1 MTTDWNELGL
11 SHDELAALGREYL
24 LAGHLID
31 RAGMPALIGEFGREI
46 MRDVAID
53 EWMAASPIY
62 TKRIQ
67 RLLGFEGTD
76 VATIFKAMQFDI
88 GAPHEFM
95 DFGYKVDGPTKGEF
109 WLRHCG
115 ALMDVEPMGD
125 EYVVTMCHDIEDPTF
140 DATAVATNPKA
151 QVRPIHRPPRT
162 PADRHPHCHWTVEIV
177 DDAEPLCDPLV
188 MTLLADSKAAT
199 APLPVIDAGDASDG
213 AWVDYTA
220 DLDPELRLE
229 QFSPFAL
236 VALLDEFALQG
247 HLLARSFLLAV
258 QRRAGADTARRLGA
272 KQMNGIVGLTAKRL
286 AKHLGASTTL
296 ADLARIIDLHP
307 AFRPRSY
314 VDLVVDLRGPE
325 GNEELILTLRDAP
338 GLHEDDGLSWPSL
351 LAADG
356 ANAIDVLIQSV
367 NPLARSEA
375 TGSGTTEWVI
385 WIDEA
390 GEPVKES
397 DDVLVTSFSTGA
409 DFAFR

>member
-1 MTTDWNELGL
+1 MTTDWHELGL
-11 SHDELAALGREYL
+11 SRGELAALGREYL

-31 RAGMPALIGEFGREI
+31 RAGMPALIGEFGREV

-67 RLLGFEGTD
+67 RLLGFEGVD

-125 EYVVTMCHDIEDPTF
+125 EYVVTMCHEIEDPTF

-162 PADRHPHCHWTVEIV
+162 PVDRHPHCHWTVEIV

-188 MTLLADSKAAT
+188 MTLLADSNAAT
-199 APLPVIDAGDASDG
+199 APLPVIHAGDASDG

-229 QFSPFAL
+229 QFASAAL

-286 AKHLGASTTL
+286 ARHLGASTTL

-314 VDLVVDLRGPE
+314 VDLVVDLRGPA

-338 GLHEDDGLSWPSL
+338 GLHEGDGLSWPSL